1 MASEIPDVEQSVKRV
16 RRGCAAM
23 ALIVVALTV
32 LFVSATGNLFYLTF
46 LFVALFLFVF
56 SRMVK

>member
-1 MASEIPDVEQSVKRV
+1 MTPEPTDPEQSVKRV

-23 ALIVVALTV
+23 ALIFVALTV

-46 LFVALFLFVF
+46 LIFALLLFGF
-56 SRMVK
+56 SRMVR